1 MRQQH
6 LRKAT
11 TVPDDD
17 LDRPPALAAAPAE
30 PSMDTFIVRTAA
42 VLGGTLVG
50 LVLLSMVF
58 PTTGPALALL
68 GGIGGGYAVLHGRIP
83 TQVHGFLTVGGF
95 LLSGLVLIP
104 S

>member
-1 MRQQH
+1 
-6 LRKAT
+6 
-11 TVPDDD
+11 
-17 LDRPPALAAAPAE
+17 
-30 PSMDTFIVRTAA
+30 MDAFIVRAAA

-58 PTTGPALALL
+58 PTVGPGLALFGGL
-68 GGIGGGYAVLHGRIP
+68 GAGFVVLRGHVP
-83 TQVHGFLTVGGF
+83 TSVQGLLTVGGF